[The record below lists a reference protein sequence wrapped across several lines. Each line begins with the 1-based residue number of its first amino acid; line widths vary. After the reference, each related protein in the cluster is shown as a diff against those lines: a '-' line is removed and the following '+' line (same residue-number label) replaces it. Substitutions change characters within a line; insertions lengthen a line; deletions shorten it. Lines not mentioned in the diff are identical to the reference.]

1 MVVNILLWAYLK
13 DQSEAIHKV
22 QVGYIYIF
30 TEHFDACKKRIRKD
44 RTWKSQTDLGLFVTK
59 TPQSKH
65 GATSLRSP
73 PNDTARDL
81 DFDKDLLMT
90 GEQQSKDM

>member
-44 RTWKSQTDLGLFVTK
+44 RTQKLTK

-65 GATSLRSP
+65 CATSLRSP
-73 PNDTARDL
+73 PNDTARDS

-90 GEQQSKDM
+90 GEQISKDM